1 MKITKENL
9 IAWQAS
15 SKYVDFFNKQFTS
28 GEAEHQDVLNALAEE
43 NEVAFAKWLISKVG
57 KNYDAIE
64 LDEIIGNKS
73 FFFAG
78 SIKVRKNIKI
88 EGFLIAGGSIEAGD
102 GIKAGWGIEAGDGI
116 KAGWGI
122 EAGEG
127 IKAGWGIKA
136 GDGIKAGVEFG
147 IFAGL
152 KIKIPE
158 WSTQAIV
165 KAREKPMNLI
175 SGFWNE

>member
-15 SKYVDFFNKQFTS
+15 SEYVDFFNKQFTS

-78 SIKVRKNIKI
+78 SIKVRKDIKI
-88 EGFLIAGGSIEAGD
+88 EGFLIAGGSI
-102 GIKAGWGIEAGDGI
+102 KAGCGIEAGDSI

-122 EAGEG
+122 EAGE
-127 IKAGWGIKA
+127 
-136 GDGIKAGVEFG
+136 GIKAGVEFG

>member
-102 GIKAGWGIEAGDGI
+102 GIKAGWGIEAG
-116 KAGWGI
+116 
-122 EAGEG
+122 EG